1 LKKTKT
7 VVLTGGPCAGKTTL
21 TEVLSKVFQNEVVV
35 IPEAASMLFRA
46 GFPRWEESECQKA
59 TQRAIYHVQIELEH
73 SYRARYPDRT
83 LILDRGTID
92 GAAYW
97 PTGSKD
103 YFKNVG
109 TTLQKLLK
117 RYDAVIYLES
127 APKSAY
133 LANMASN
140 VFRKETWEEAKLLDD
155 QTLQLWKKHPK
166 LFWIANRRSF
176 HDKISEVVGILRA
189 FA

>member
-1 LKKTKT
+1 MKNTKT

-21 TEVLSKVFQNEVVV
+21 TQVLSKVFLNDVVV

-46 GFPRWEESECQKA
+46 GFPRWDLPECQRA
-59 TQRAIYHVQIELEH
+59 TQTAIYHVQTELEH
-73 SYRARYPDRT
+73 TYKAQYPDKT

-97 PTGSKD
+97 PSGAKD
-103 YFKNVG
+103 YFKGIG
-109 TTLQKLLK
+109 TTLQKQIQ

-133 LANMASN
+133 IANKGSN
-140 VFRKETWEEAKLLDD
+140 VFRKETWEEAKKLDE

-189 FA
+189 LD